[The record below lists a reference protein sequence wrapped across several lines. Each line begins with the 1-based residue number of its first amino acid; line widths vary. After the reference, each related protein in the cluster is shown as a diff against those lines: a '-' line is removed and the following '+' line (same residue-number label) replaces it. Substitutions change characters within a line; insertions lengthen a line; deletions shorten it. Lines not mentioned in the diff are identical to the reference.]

1 MPYKAAGKREAFTH
15 DVIFVTPVS
24 KLSTAKSLA
33 QLFDPTNGDKTFFRA
48 LAATPTG
55 TTTHYYARA
64 KFREAYFQQLALL
77 IPQNPQI
84 LVFDNVSLE
93 SVLTQ
98 LNLVEKQ

>member
-15 DVIFVTPVS
+15 DVIFVTPVA

-33 QLFDPTNGDKTFFRA
+33 RLFDAANGDKTFVRA

-55 TTTHYYARA
+55 TTTHYYTRA
-64 KFREAYFQQLALL
+64 KFRDSYFQQLAPLMV
-77 IPQNPQI
+77 QNPQI